1 MNNNG
6 RYILHSAHYIKKQNR
21 KVVYELKK
29 AALITLYPAK
39 KVSEMLGIQP
49 STLRKYSGLID
60 KLNQEPYFDRDAT
73 NARIYDDM
81 SIKLLKRIVA
91 LNGLPDMTLEK
102 SVEIALLEEKTT
114 QNESSIT
121 AFDMSHMSLKKG
133 DISPIQTF
141 FTNVMTKQAEEYTE
155 KNRQVIAL
163 ALDPLTQKTDS
174 LLEKIE
180 TSNTLITQLLE
191 ENSALKEEVA
201 TQKKMLEKIT
211 EDTKRSFFKKW
222 LGR

>member
-1 MNNNG
+1 M
-6 RYILHSAHYIKKQNR
+6 
-21 KVVYELKK
+21 VYKLKNV
-29 AALITLYPAK
+29 ASITIYPAK
-39 KVSEMLGIQP
+39 KVSEELNIQP

-73 NARIYDDM
+73 NARIYDDI

-114 QNESSIT
+114 LKESSIT
-121 AFDMSHMSLKKG
+121 AFDMSLKKG
-133 DISPIQTF
+133 DIAPIQTF
-141 FTNVMTKQAEEYTE
+141 FTNVITKQAEEYTE
-155 KNRQVIAL
+155 KNRQAIAL

-201 TQKKMLEKIT
+201 TQKKMLEKIK

>member
-114 QNESSIT
+114 LNESSIT

>member
-1 MNNNG
+1 
-6 RYILHSAHYIKKQNR
+6 
-21 KVVYELKK
+21 
-29 AALITLYPAK
+29 
-39 KVSEMLGIQP
+39 
-49 STLRKYSGLID
+49 
-60 KLNQEPYFDRDAT
+60 
-73 NARIYDDM
+73 
-81 SIKLLKRIVA
+81 
-91 LNGLPDMTLEK
+91 MTLEK

-114 QNESSIT
+114 LKESSVT

-133 DISPIQTF
+133 DIAPIQTF
-141 FTNVMTKQAEEYTE
+141 FTNVITKQAEEYTE
-155 KNRQVIAL
+155 KNRQAIAL

-201 TQKKMLEKIT
+201 TQKKMLEKIK

>member
-1 MNNNG
+1 M
-6 RYILHSAHYIKKQNR
+6 
-21 KVVYELKK
+21 VYELKK

-73 NARIYDDM
+73 NARIYDDI
-81 SIKLLKRIVA
+81 SIKLLKRIVS
-91 LNGLPDMTLEK
+91 LNVLPDMTLEK

-114 QNESSIT
+114 LNESSIT

>member
-1 MNNNG
+1 M
-6 RYILHSAHYIKKQNR
+6 
-21 KVVYELKK
+21 VYELKK
-29 AALITLYPAK
+29 AVLITLYPAK
-39 KVSEMLGIQP
+39 EVSEMLGIQP

-114 QNESSIT
+114 LNESSIT

-174 LLEKIE
+174 LLKKIE